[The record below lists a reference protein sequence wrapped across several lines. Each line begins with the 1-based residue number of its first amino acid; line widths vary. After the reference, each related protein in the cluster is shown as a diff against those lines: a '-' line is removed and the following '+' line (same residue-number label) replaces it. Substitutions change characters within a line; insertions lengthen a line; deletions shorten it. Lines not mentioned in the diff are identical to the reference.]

1 MAEQPI
7 EKNQLAREKRDLA
20 RRARRLAQTRM
31 LDADWE
37 RLTQFAAELDN
48 EAEALERLSPAISL
62 PPETVPQPVVQQRQ
76 LAESST
82 KPNVPAGYCPRLRE
96 PGRPAMRDLPVSG
109 RA

>member
-1 MAEQPI
+1 MAQQPI

-62 PPETVPQPVVQQRQ
+62 PPETTPQQLGRGAQRHGQ
-76 LAESST
+76 E
-82 KPNVPAGYCPRLRE
+82 
-96 PGRPAMRDLPVSG
+96 RDLS
-109 RA
+109 